1 MWNMC
6 PGRRRNM
13 DKEIAAQITKDILIA
28 ALNKGDINGDIPTI
42 IKAYVDIFTTVNG
55 CCKNESGTES

>member
-1 MWNMC
+1 
-6 PGRRRNM
+6 M